1 MYENFVI
8 CCSPHFH
15 HHQACCVCVNV
26 HAHAHTSSRKLK
38 GLVDG
43 CTLENDLSFT
53 YVSTSFQKGKGPQ
66 RSTREAWWESQC
78 ELSSTGTRV
87 WLLMLSGVVVG
98 SFGHGA
104 QPSILG
110 LWERD
115 QRVTASSDSALGFL
129 LPGWLPRRKQA
140 LLPAPTATATA
151 GLVTVVDCAFS
162 SCRPK

>member
-1 MYENFVI
+1 M
-8 CCSPHFH
+8 
-15 HHQACCVCVNV
+15 CVNV
-26 HAHAHTSSRKLK
+26 HAHTHTSSRKLK
-38 GLVDG
+38 GLVEG

-66 RSTREAWWESQC
+66 RSTHEAWWESQC
-78 ELSSTGTRV
+78 ELSSTGTRA

-115 QRVTASSDSALGFL
+115 QRVTASSDSALDFL

-140 LLPAPTATATA
+140 LLPAPTASATA